1 MGGFGNFHI
10 LVGGFSHLPLN
21 LSKNSEIDSA
31 FIARC
36 RSVSIG
42 FSRRLENSRRGLIRH
57 NHQFSPTVGAVLVES
72 NVGLCAVA
80 RISFAAALI
89 PLYRQGTPIPHKRVK
104 YQQRALS
111 WCISSFRFVAMR
123 SDFEVRVPFQRR

>member
-42 FSRRLENSRRGLIRH
+42 FSSRLENSGCLLIH
-57 NHQFSPTVGAVLVES
+57 HLDQFSPTVGGVES
-72 NVGLCAVA
+72 NAGLCAVA
-80 RISFAAALI
+80 SISFAAAAI
-89 PLYRQGTPIPHKRVK
+89 PLYRKGTPISHKRVK

-111 WCISSFRFVAMR
+111 
-123 SDFEVRVPFQRR
+123 